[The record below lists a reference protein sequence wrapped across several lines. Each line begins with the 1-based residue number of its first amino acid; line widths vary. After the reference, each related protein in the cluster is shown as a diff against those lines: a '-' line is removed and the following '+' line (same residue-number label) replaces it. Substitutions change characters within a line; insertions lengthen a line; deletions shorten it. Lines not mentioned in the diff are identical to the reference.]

1 MKSIVTAAI
10 LAVGLAVGAA
20 MANAQTVVDQSSSVI
35 EHHTSHYDPQYR
47 SLRCVPV
54 SKAAS
59 PSAGRLTW
67 RVRGYPLHR

>member
-35 EHHTSHYDPQYR
+35 EHHTTTHSIGPCGVFPCPKPPAPPQ
-47 SLRCVPV
+47 
-54 SKAAS
+54 
-59 PSAGRLTW
+59 G
-67 RVRGYPLHR
+67 G